1 MKEFKLLKILDK
13 LEGMFKKIGV
23 DYIAMR
29 KILQVKLTLDSRR
42 TSTVLGNSQSQEEKK
57 EKNLFLSSLFIYVF
71 IGLFLV
77 PLMALSSNYLISMGL
92 VFGMFI
98 FLMMTSLIADFSN
111 VLLDVRDKAVI
122 LTRPVNS
129 RTLNIAKILHIF
141 NYVFIM
147 TMAIILPSLLVSL
160 FRIGIGFFLLYLGI
174 VVLVDLFIIMI
185 TALIYLA
192 ILRFFSGEKLRDII
206 NYIQIGMTIFITLG
220 FQILVRV
227 FNFSE
232 LLTLEI
238 NPTWWSYLLP
248 PLWFSAPFELLINGS
263 REIYIIIY
271 SILALVVPIVA
282 IILYIK
288 LIPAFERNLQK
299 LTQADNKNKD
309 RNKIRNAVSK
319 LVTRNKEERAFYRFA
334 TSMLR
339 NERTLKLK
347 MYPNLG
353 FSLLFPFLM
362 MLSGGIE
369 SISTLANSKIYFTI
383 YFIGISMPTTI
394 QLLGYSENYSAAF
407 LYKQFPVNLENVYK
421 GTLKAMF
428 FNLITP
434 VFIIISIGFLFIF
447 KSQIIIQL
455 ILAYLGML
463 LSLYFLFKST
473 DRALPFSKDFAIL
486 SNKGGIGTLF
496 VTIIV
501 YGALGGIHFVSTT
514 INYGEYIYLIVLI
527 VANILAWKYGF
538 KEKKKEYKD
547 IETT

>member
-1 MKEFKLLKILDK
+1 MKEFKLLKLLDMIK
-13 LEGMFKKIGV
+13 GLFEKIGV
-23 DYIAMR
+23 DYIVMR
-29 KILQVKLTLDSRR
+29 KILQIKLILDSRR
-42 TSTVLGNSQSQEEKK
+42 TSNIIGNSKTAEEK
-57 EKNLFLSSLFIYVF
+57 EGKNLFLSSLFVYFF

-77 PLMALSSNYLISMGL
+77 PLMFLSSNYLISMGL
-92 VFGMFI
+92 LFGMFM

-111 VLLDVRDKAVI
+111 VLLDVRDKEVI

-129 RTLNIAKILHIF
+129 RTLNIAKILHIL

-147 TMAIILPSLLVSL
+147 TIAIISPSLIVSL
-160 FRIGIGFFLLYLGI
+160 FKMGIGFFFLYLSMAVFI
-174 VVLVDLFIIMI
+174 DLFVIMI

-227 FNFSE
+227 FDISE
-232 LLTLEI
+232 LLALEI

-248 PLWFSAPFELLINGS
+248 PLWFSSTFELLVNGS
-263 REIYIIIY
+263 RDIYIIIY
-271 SILALVVPIVA
+271 STLAFVVPIIA
-282 IILYIK
+282 IILYVK

-309 RNKIRNAVSK
+309 KNKIRNALSK
-319 LVTRNKEERAFYRFA
+319 LVTNNREERAFYRFA

-353 FSLLFPFLM
+353 FGLLFPFLM
-362 MLSGGIE
+362 ILSGGIDW
-369 SISTLANSKIYFTI
+369 ISTLANSKAYFTI
-383 YFIGISMPTTI
+383 YFIGVSMPTTI
-394 QLLGYSENYSAAF
+394 QLLGYSENYKASF
-407 LYKQFPVNLENVYK
+407 VYKQFPVNLENVYK

-434 VFIIISIGFLFIF
+434 VFIVISIGFLLIF

-455 ILAYLGML
+455 ILAYLGIF

-473 DRALPFSKDFAIL
+473 DSILPFSKDFGIL

-496 VTIIV
+496 TTIVV
-501 YGALGGIHFVSTT
+501 YGALASIHFISTT
-514 INYGEYIYLIVLI
+514 INYGEYIYLIILI
-527 VANILAWKYGF
+527 VANIITWKYGF
-538 KEKKKEYKD
+538 KEKKTKYKESEA
-547 IETT
+547 I